1 MVHDFPSI
9 QSPDSV
15 VQLEDSNDENISNI
29 DNQDDCDRTINLECA
44 MRELKSLR
52 QINLNRVIIAHIN
65 INSLANKFDQ
75 LKLLVQKNIDILIV
89 GETKLDDTFPT
100 NQFSINGF
108 SKPYRM
114 DRNRFGGG
122 IMIFIREDIPSK
134 LMSNHTFPNDIES
147 LLIAINLNK
156 STFLLLG
163 GYRPPRQSDTYF
175 FEAINRGLDMYRDT
189 FEKLLLTGDFNTNVT
204 EPCLGEFL
212 DANDLTN
219 IVKNNILVLKTHLIP
234 AVLTF
239 F

>member
-1 MVHDFPSI
+1 M
-9 QSPDSV
+9 
-15 VQLEDSNDENISNI
+15 
-29 DNQDDCDRTINLECA
+29 
-44 MRELKSLR
+44 
-52 QINLNRVIIAHIN
+52 NRVIIAHIN

-147 LLIAINLNK
+147 LLIEINLKK
-156 STFLLLG
+156 STFLFLD
-163 GYRPPRQSDTYF
+163 GYRSPRQSDTYF
-175 FEAINRGLDMYRDT
+175 F
-189 FEKLLLTGDFNTNVT
+189 
-204 EPCLGEFL
+204 
-212 DANDLTN
+212 
-219 IVKNNILVLKTHLIP
+219 
-234 AVLTF
+234 
-239 F
+239 